1 MKQNATDFIGIVV
14 YNDYYTPTCILRLH
28 HVSDLSRMLTMR
40 AVNRISLL
48 MTSEK
53 QEMW

>member
-1 MKQNATDFIGIVV
+1 
-14 YNDYYTPTCILRLH
+14 
-28 HVSDLSRMLTMR
+28 MR